1 MEAHHSKREGI
12 REDELDSLEANATY
26 NMNHKARGSAIIFNH
41 EHFLENL
48 DQRKAS
54 EVDHSEYDCF
64 VVAILSHGGN
74 GYINA
79 YDHPYKPDIL
89 WTKFSADNCKTL
101 VGKPKLFF
109 IQACQGSELDN
120 GITLS
125 VQTDSSSTNEFSFHE
140 EDFLIA
146 NSSIPAADGSS
157 DGCHSPA
164 SSPDSFYAATPSPP
178 TGAGYHKPT
187 NSHGYHKPTNTKD
200 DFLAAGSFSTSW
212 QQETSSWKQPSSSW
226 KQPSSSWSP
235 HQPSA
240 SSSSFSPPT
249 SHDFSPTPDVIRR
262 RRLAANARER
272 RRMNSLNDA
281 FDRLRDVV
289 PSLGNDRKLSK
300 FETLQMAQ
308 TYISALHELLQRD

>member
-1 MEAHHSKREGI
+1 MEADHSKREGI

-48 DQRKAS
+48 DQRKGTDVDAFKLRNSLERLGFSVVSYKDRKAEEIENIITEAS

-146 NSSIPAADGSS
+146 NSSIPGFFSFRNEEKGSYFVGS
-157 DGCHSPA
+157 LCSMLDKRGTDYDILTLMTMVNHHVAIYFESNSEEEMYHAKKQIPCIHS
-164 SSPDSFYAATPSPP
+164 TL
-178 TGAGYHKPT
+178 T
-187 NSHGYHKPTNTKD
+187 
-200 DFLAAGSFSTSW
+200 
-212 QQETSSWKQPSSSW
+212 
-226 KQPSSSWSP
+226 
-235 HQPSA
+235 
-240 SSSSFSPPT
+240 
-249 SHDFSPTPDVIRR
+249 
-262 RRLAANARER
+262 RRL
-272 RRMNSLNDA
+272 
-281 FDRLRDVV
+281 
-289 PSLGNDRKLSK
+289 K
-300 FETLQMAQ
+300 FNIKTKRITTE
-308 TYISALHELLQRD
+308 